1 MKKERKLIYGE
12 GRDLTSDDRSF
23 VEQMNDLSVPIEQNK
38 KSAKVITGWITA
50 RCGVERT
57 IKALRL
63 NKTTVSFSEKA
74 AKLFEVKPGVYKFAC
89 RLVDYEGKTA
99 ILLKPDNKGVK
110 LRNYGRCFRYMATYT
125 GTMRE
130 LFKQHNV
137 QLGDYVINE
146 VTGGYLAVWE
156 G

>member
-23 VEQMNDLSVPIEQNK
+23 VEQMNDLNVPIEQNK

-63 NKTTVSFSEKA
+63 NKTSVSFSEKA
-74 AKLFEVKPGVYKFAC
+74 AKLFEVEPGVFRFAC
-89 RLVDYEGKTA
+89 RLVDYDGKTA
-99 ILLKPDNKGVK
+99 ILLKPDKKGVK
-110 LRNYGRCFRYMATYT
+110 LKKYERSLCYLTAYT
-125 GTMRE
+125 APMKE
-130 LFKQHNV
+130 LFKKHNV

-146 VTGGYLAVWE
+146 VTGGYLAVHD